1 MFKKIIDF
9 FLDIPEDTWRD
20 VVLSSIFIPLVFYLA
35 TKLRILIVSSLPIN
49 KLFSGYRKTETD
61 ILIFISQLSGA
72 NSQSQLV
79 QNQTYISRFPQ
90 PVPTNQNNLGIRSYQ
105 NIDPVWSQSD
115 GQCVAEVFN
124 ILGRIN
130 KQNGFK
136 IADTI
141 RDWNHRLN
149 PIFSIGFNAKTHDL
163 LNYCS
168 PINFELIQGVNLS
181 IEGHNLTL
189 GATYPDDAGIIQKTF
204 IENTNIP
211 VFILAGLGTAGTEVA
226 GKVLNQNIASFGKLY
241 GNQPF
246 CILFKTDITRASS
259 HYEIKRIFP
268 KPKLYCALWYPITF
282 FKWYR
287 KKVHPEN

>member
-1 MFKKIIDF
+1 MNHNILKKIINF

-35 TKLRILIVSSLPIN
+35 TKLRIWIVSLLPIN
-49 KLFSGYRKTETD
+49 KLFSGYRETEVD

-79 QNQTYISRFPQ
+79 QNQVYISRFPQ
-90 PVPTNQNNLGIRSYQ
+90 PLPTNQNNLGIRSYQ

-136 IADTI
+136 IADII

-149 PIFSIGFNAKTHDL
+149 TIFSIGFNPKTHDL
-163 LNYCS
+163 LSHCS
-168 PINFELIQGVNLS
+168 PINFELIQGENLS
-181 IEGHNLTL
+181 IKGQNLTL
-189 GATYPDDAGIIQKTF
+189 GATYPDDAGIIQKH
-204 IENTNIP
+204 
-211 VFILAGLGTAGTEVA
+211 L
-226 GKVLNQNIASFGKLY
+226 
-241 GNQPF
+241 
-246 CILFKTDITRASS
+246 
-259 HYEIKRIFP
+259 
-268 KPKLYCALWYPITF
+268 
-282 FKWYR
+282 
-287 KKVHPEN
+287 